1 MGLTLLYSLLDA
13 VKLKNSG
20 LKTWFGIWNL
30 GLESEIFQLMKNVG
44 ISYGGR
50 EGSPAPAFKSAKCK
64 SRAANAKNCAAA
76 SILYMLYPTITWGW
90 NLVLYSIESACQ
102 SGV

>member
-30 GLESEIFQLMKNVG
+30 GLESKIFNEKHWDFKSYMRFQLGVRPLARGNVSG
-44 ISYGGR
+44 NAVR
-50 EGSPAPAFKSAKCK
+50 EALDRSP
-64 SRAANAKNCAAA
+64 
-76 SILYMLYPTITWGW
+76 
-90 NLVLYSIESACQ
+90 
-102 SGV
+102 